1 MKSALHNCV
10 SVYQDP
16 CFNLEKPVAE
26 VERIIEKLL
35 PAATPVFMQEGG
47 GVINLKLLNKN
58 KGGLSVILLLKGKM
72 NFIRK
77 SSGGIL
83 FGTAEGPSVFGLLG
97 SSFKEEVFK
106 YVAVGDCNIYAL
118 PRDMAIDIINNHNL
132 LRDVLNY
139 HAYISDMEVRYSNRL
154 INQTPY
160 GIVCA
165 ILCELAA
172 LPESIRL
179 KTGIAKF
186 IIERSHISRSTMMKI
201 LADLRDGGYV
211 DIQYGKL
218 IRIIKNFPKFY

>member
-58 KGGLSVILLLKGKM
+58 KSGLSVILLLKGKM

-118 PRDMAIDIINNHNL
+118 PRDMAIDIINAHNL

-172 LPESIRL
+172 LPESVRL